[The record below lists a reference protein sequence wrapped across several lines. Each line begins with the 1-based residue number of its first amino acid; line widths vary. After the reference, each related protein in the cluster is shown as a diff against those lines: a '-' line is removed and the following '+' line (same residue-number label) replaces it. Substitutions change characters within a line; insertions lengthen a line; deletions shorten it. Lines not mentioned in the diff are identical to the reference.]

1 MKEFFKLC
9 SLLFSYWRRILV
21 AFIFMMMVSIF
32 TSISALLIQ
41 PVVDHLFIPQRGMG
55 KVLPVISGDF
65 LLRLLSIKRESYY
78 IYVPILIVIVFFF
91 KFIFRYFSSYNMN
104 VVGVFVSK
112 DLRNKLYSHLINQ
125 SASFFSSKPTGELIS
140 RVTNDI
146 DKIQFALSETVGD
159 LIRESFT
166 LLGLII
172 VIFYQD
178 WSLALFSILL
188 LPLSL
193 IPIVILGKKMKK
205 QGIIGQKKMSEI
217 SNVLVETI
225 SGNAVVKAFNREKK
239 EEKRFQGKTEE
250 YMNASRKIA
259 KIVNFTSPFME
270 FLGGVAVALII
281 YLGTYKINRGIISP
295 GQFTTF
301 LSSLIFMYTPIK
313 ILSKVNFNIQQAIV
327 GLERFEEMMS
337 IEPEVKEKE
346 GVQPF
351 PPFKGEVEFRNVSF
365 GYGDGTRILKD
376 ISFTVKPGE
385 MLAIVGLS
393 GAGKTTL
400 INLILRFY
408 DIQEG
413 QILIDGMDI
422 REGTLESL
430 RAQIGLVPQDIIL
443 FNDTIKNN
451 ITYGVN
457 GISEDKIVEV
467 SRISMCFDFINKL
480 PEGFN
485 SNIGERGQLLSIG
498 QRQRIAI
505 ARAIIKE
512 PPILIM
518 DEATSQLDSES
529 ERAIQKAMENLSKNR
544 TIIVIAHRLSTV
556 RKADRIIVLDKGRIV
571 ESGTHIELIKKG
583 GLYAHLYAL
592 QFPDIKE

>member
-1 MKEFFKLC
+1 MREFLKLC
-9 SLLFSYWRRILV
+9 SLLFIYWKRILI
-21 AFIFMMMVSIF
+21 AFVSMIMVSIF

-41 PVVDHLFIPQRGMG
+41 PVVDHLFIPQKGMN
-55 KVLPVISGDF
+55 KILPVISGDYI
-65 LLRLLSIKRESYY
+65 LKLLSIERERYY
-78 IYVPILIVIVFFF
+78 LYVPILIIVVFFF
-91 KFIFRYFSSYNMN
+91 KFIFRFISSYNMN

-112 DLRNKLYSHLINQ
+112 DLRNKLYSHIINQ

-166 LLGLII
+166 LLGLLI

-178 WSLALFSILL
+178 WTLALFSLLL
-188 LPLSL
+188 LPFSL
-193 IPIVILGKKMKK
+193 VPIITLGKRMKME
-205 QGIIGQKKMSEI
+205 GLVGQKKMSEI
-217 SNVLVETI
+217 SNVLLETI
-225 SGNAVVKAFNREKK
+225 SGNSIVKAFNREKK
-239 EEKRFQGKTEE
+239 EEKRFQQKTAE
-250 YMNASRKIA
+250 YMNASKRIA
-259 KIVNFTSPFME
+259 KIVNFASPFME
-270 FLGGVAVALII
+270 FLGGIAAALII
-281 YLGTYKINRGIISP
+281 YLGTYRINKGIISP

-301 LSSLIFMYTPIK
+301 LSSLILMYTPIK

-327 GLERFEEMMS
+327 GLERFEEIMK
-337 IEPEVKEKE
+337 IEPEVKDKD
-346 GVQPF
+346 GVKPF

-365 GYGDGTRILKD
+365 GYGDGTKILKN

-430 RAQIGLVPQDIIL
+430 RAQIGLVPQDIML
-443 FNDTIKNN
+443 FNDTVKNN

-457 GISEDKIVEV
+457 GVAEEKIIEAA
-467 SRISMCFDFINKL
+467 RISMCLDFINKL
-480 PEGFN
+480 PEKFD
-485 SNIGERGQLLSIG
+485 SVVGERGQLLSIG

-505 ARAIIKE
+505 ARAIIKD

-529 ERAIQKAMENLSKNR
+529 ERAIQKAMENLSKKR

-556 RKADRIIVLDKGRIV
+556 RKADKIIVLDKGRIV
-571 ESGTHIELIKKG
+571 ESGTHNDLIKKG

-592 QFPDIKE
+592 QFPDVKE

>member
-1 MKEFFKLC
+1 MREFLKLC
-9 SLLFSYWRRILV
+9 SLLFIYWKRILI
-21 AFIFMMMVSIF
+21 AFVSMIMVSIF

-41 PVVDHLFIPQRGMG
+41 PVVDHLFIPQKGMN
-55 KVLPVISGDF
+55 KILPVISGDYI
-65 LLRLLSIKRESYY
+65 LKLLSIERERYY
-78 IYVPILIVIVFFF
+78 LYVPILIIVVFFF
-91 KFIFRYFSSYNMN
+91 KFIFRFISSYNMN

-112 DLRNKLYSHLINQ
+112 DLRNKLYSHIINQ

-166 LLGLII
+166 LLGLLI

-178 WSLALFSILL
+178 WTLALFSFLL
-188 LPLSL
+188 LPFSL
-193 IPIVILGKKMKK
+193 VPIITLGKRMKME
-205 QGIIGQKKMSEI
+205 GLVGQKKMSEI
-217 SNVLVETI
+217 SNVLLETI
-225 SGNAVVKAFNREKK
+225 SGNSIVKAFNREKK
-239 EEKRFQGKTEE
+239 EEKRFQQKTAE
-250 YMNASRKIA
+250 YMNASKRIA
-259 KIVNFTSPFME
+259 KIVNFASPFME
-270 FLGGVAVALII
+270 FLGGIAAALII
-281 YLGTYKINRGIISP
+281 YLGTYRINKGIISP

-301 LSSLIFMYTPIK
+301 LSSLILMYTPIK

-327 GLERFEEMMS
+327 GLERFEEIMK
-337 IEPEVKEKE
+337 IEPEVKDKD
-346 GVQPF
+346 GVKPF

-365 GYGDGTRILKD
+365 GYGDGTKILKN

-430 RAQIGLVPQDIIL
+430 RAQIGLVPQDIML
-443 FNDTIKNN
+443 FNDTVKNN

-457 GISEDKIVEV
+457 GVAEEKIIEAA
-467 SRISMCFDFINKL
+467 RISMCLDFINKL
-480 PEGFN
+480 PEKFD
-485 SNIGERGQLLSIG
+485 SVVGERGQLLSIG

-505 ARAIIKE
+505 ARAIIKD

-529 ERAIQKAMENLSKNR
+529 ERAIQKAMENLSKKR

-556 RKADRIIVLDKGRIV
+556 RKADKIIVLDKGRIV
-571 ESGTHIELIKKG
+571 ESGTHNDLIKKG

-592 QFPDIKE
+592 QFPDVKE

>member
-1 MKEFFKLC
+1 MKEFLKLC
-9 SLLFSYWRRILV
+9 SLLLAYWKRILI
-21 AFIFMMMVSIF
+21 AFFSMIMVSIF

-41 PVVDHLFIPQRGMG
+41 PVVDHLFIPQKGMD
-55 KVLPVISGDF
+55 KILPVISGDF
-65 LLRLLSIKRESYY
+65 LLKILSIRKENYY
-78 IYVPILIVIVFFF
+78 FYVPVLIVIVFFF
-91 KFIFRYFSSYNMN
+91 KFIFRYISSYNMN

-112 DLRNKLYSHLINQ
+112 DLRNKLYSHIINQ
-125 SASFFSSKPTGELIS
+125 SASFFSSRPVGELIS

-146 DKIQFALSETVGD
+146 DKIQFALSETIGD
-159 LIRESFT
+159 LIRESIT
-166 LLGLII
+166 LLGLIV
-172 VIFYQD
+172 VIFSQD
-178 WSLALFSILL
+178 FTLALFSILL
-188 LPLSL
+188 LPFSL
-193 IPIVILGKKMKK
+193 IPIVSLSKKMKK
-205 QGIIGQKKMSEI
+205 QGLIGQKKMSEI
-217 SNVLVETI
+217 ANVLVETI
-225 SGNAVVKAFNREKK
+225 SGNIIVKAFNREKG
-239 EEKRFQGKTEE
+239 EEKRFQQKTEE

-270 FLGGVAVALII
+270 FLGGVAAALII
-281 YLGTYKINRGIISP
+281 YIGTYRINKGIISP

-327 GLERFEEMMS
+327 GLERFEEIMS
-337 IEPEVKEKE
+337 IEPEVKDKE
-346 GVQPF
+346 GVKPF
-351 PPFKGEVEFRNVSF
+351 PPFKGEIEFRNVTF
-365 GYGDGTRILKD
+365 GYGDGTKILKN

-385 MLAIVGLS
+385 MIAIVGLS

-400 INLILRFY
+400 INLLLRFY

-422 REGTLESL
+422 RDGTIESL

-443 FNDTIKNN
+443 FNDTVKNN
-451 ITYGVN
+451 IIYGVN

-467 SRISMCFDFINKL
+467 AKITQCLDFINKL

-485 SNIGERGQLLSIG
+485 SSVGERGQLLSLG

-505 ARAIIKE
+505 ARAIIKN

-529 ERAIQKAMENLSKNR
+529 EIAIQKAIENLSKNR

-556 RKADRIIVLDKGRIV
+556 RKANKIIVLDKGKIV
-571 ESGTHIELIKKG
+571 EWGTHNELLKKG

>member
-1 MKEFFKLC
+1 MREFLKLC
-9 SLLFSYWRRILV
+9 SFLFSYWRRILI
-21 AFIFMMMVSIF
+21 AFISMIMVSIF

-41 PVVDHLFIPQRGMG
+41 PVVDHLFIPQRGVG
-55 KVLPVISGDF
+55 KILPVVSGDF
-65 LLRLLSIKRESYY
+65 LLNLLSIKRESYY

-91 KFIFRYFSSYNMN
+91 KFIFRFISSFNMN

-112 DLRNKLYSHLINQ
+112 DLRNKLYSHIINQ
-125 SASFFSSKPTGELIS
+125 SARFFSSKPTGELIS

-166 LLGLII
+166 LLGLIV

-178 WSLALFSILL
+178 WTLALFSLLL
-188 LPLSL
+188 LPFSL
-193 IPIVILGKKMKK
+193 VPIVTLGKKMKK
-205 QGIIGQKKMSEI
+205 QGMIGQKKMSEI

-225 SGNAVVKAFNREKK
+225 SGNAIVKAFNREKK
-239 EEKRFQGKTEE
+239 EERRFKQKTEE
-250 YMNASRKIA
+250 YMNASKKIA
-259 KIVNFTSPFME
+259 KIVNFASPFME
-270 FLGGVAVALII
+270 FLGGVAAALII
-281 YLGTYKINRGIISP
+281 YLGTYRINKGVISP

-301 LSSLIFMYTPIK
+301 LSSLILMYSPIK

-327 GLERFEEMMS
+327 GLERFEEIMS
-337 IEPEVKEKE
+337 IEPEVKEKK
-346 GVQPF
+346 GAKPF

-365 GYGDGTRILKD
+365 GYSDGTKILKE
-376 ISFTVKPGE
+376 ISFVVKPGE

-413 QILIDGMDI
+413 QILIDGIDI
-422 REGTLESL
+422 REGTIESL

-443 FNDTIKNN
+443 FNDTIRNN
-451 ITYGVN
+451 ITYGVD
-457 GISEDKIVEV
+457 GINDKKIVEV
-467 SRISMCFDFINKL
+467 ARVSMCLDFISKL
-480 PEGFN
+480 PQGFD
-485 SNIGERGQLLSIG
+485 SNVGERGQLLSLG

-505 ARAIIKE
+505 ARAIIKD

-529 ERAIQKAMENLSKNR
+529 ERAIQRAMENLSRNR
-544 TIIVIAHRLSTV
+544 TLIVIAHRLSTV
-556 RKADRIIVLDKGRIV
+556 RRANRIIVLDKGKIV
-571 ESGTHIELIKKG
+571 ESGTHDELVKRG

>member
-1 MKEFFKLC
+1 MRKFFKLC
-9 SLLFSYWRRILV
+9 TLLFSYWERILI
-21 AFIFMMMVSIF
+21 AFVSMIMVSIL

-41 PVVDHLFIPQRGMG
+41 PVVDHLFIPQKGMG
-55 KVLPVISGDF
+55 KILPVVSGDF
-65 LLRLLSIKRESYY
+65 LLKLLSINKESYY
-78 IYVPILIVIVFFF
+78 IYVPVLIVIVFFF
-91 KFIFRYFSSYNMN
+91 KFIFRYISSYNMN
-104 VVGVFVSK
+104 VVGVFISK
-112 DLRNKLYSHLINQ
+112 DLRNKLYSHIINQ
-125 SASFFSSKPTGELIS
+125 SASFFTSRPTGELIS

-146 DKIQFALSETVGD
+146 DKIQFALSETIGD

-166 LLGLII
+166 LLGLIV

-178 WSLALFSILL
+178 WTLALFSLSL
-188 LPLSL
+188 LPFSL
-193 IPIVILGKKMKK
+193 IPIVTLGKKMKK
-205 QGIIGQKKMSEI
+205 QGIVGQRKMSEI

-225 SGNAVVKAFNREKK
+225 SGNAIVKAFNREKK
-239 EEKRFQGKTEE
+239 EEERFQKKTAE

-259 KIVNFTSPFME
+259 KIVNFASPLME
-270 FLGGVAVALII
+270 FLGGVAAALII
-281 YLGTYKINRGIISP
+281 YLGTYRINKGIISP

-301 LSSLIFMYTPIK
+301 LSSLILIYTPIK

-327 GLERFEEMMS
+327 GLERYEEIMN
-337 IEPEVKEKE
+337 IESEIKEKE
-346 GVQPF
+346 GARPF
-351 PPFKGEVEFRNVSF
+351 PAFRGKVEFKNVSF
-365 GYGDGTRILKD
+365 GYEDGTKILKD
-376 ISFTVKPGE
+376 ISFVVEPGE

-393 GAGKTTL
+393 GSGKTTL

-408 DIQEG
+408 DVQEG

-422 REGTLESL
+422 REGTIQSL
-430 RAQIGLVPQDIIL
+430 RAQIGLVSQDIIL
-443 FNDTIKNN
+443 FNDSIKNN

-457 GISEDKIVEV
+457 GISDDKIIEA
-467 SRISMCFDFINKL
+467 SRISMCLGFINKL

-485 SNIGERGQLLSIG
+485 SNVGERGQLLSLG

-505 ARAIIKE
+505 ARAIIKD

-529 ERAIQKAMENLSKNR
+529 ERAIQKAMENLSRNR

-556 RKADRIIVLDKGRIV
+556 RKANKIIVLDKGRII
-571 ESGTHIELIKKG
+571 ESGSHSELIKKG

>member
-1 MKEFFKLC
+1 MREFFKLC
-9 SLLFSYWRRILV
+9 SLLFSYWEKILV
-21 AFIFMMMVSIF
+21 AFISMIMVSIF
-32 TSISALLIQ
+32 TSVSALLIQ

-55 KVLPVISGDF
+55 KILPIISGDF
-65 LLRLLSIKRESYY
+65 LLKLLSIKRESYY
-78 IYVPILIVIVFFF
+78 IYIPILIVVVYLF
-91 KFIFRYFSSYNMN
+91 KFVFRFISSYNMN
-104 VVGVFVSK
+104 VVGVLVSK
-112 DLRNKLYSHLINQ
+112 DLRNRLFSNIISQ

-146 DKIQFALSETVGD
+146 DKIQFALSETIGD

-166 LLGLII
+166 LIGLIL

-178 WSLALFSILL
+178 WTLALFSLLL
-188 LPLSL
+188 LPFSL
-193 IPIVILGKKMKK
+193 IPIITLGKRMKR

-217 SNVLVETI
+217 SNILVETI
-225 SGNAVVKAFNREKK
+225 SGNAIVKAFNREKK
-239 EEKRFQGKTEE
+239 EERRFQKKTEE
-250 YMNASRKIA
+250 YMHASKKIA
-259 KIVNFTSPFME
+259 KIVNFASPFME
-270 FLGGVAVALII
+270 FLGGVAAALII
-281 YLGTYKINRGIISP
+281 YIGTYRINKGIISP

-301 LSSLIFMYTPIK
+301 LSSLILMYTPIK
-313 ILSKVNFNIQQAIV
+313 TLSKVNFNIQQAIV
-327 GLERFEEMMS
+327 GLERFEEIMS
-337 IEPEVKEKE
+337 IEPEIKERE
-346 GVQPF
+346 GARPF
-351 PPFKGEVEFRNVSF
+351 PSFKGEIEFRNVSF
-365 GYGDGTRILKD
+365 GYSDGTKILKD
-376 ISFTVKPGE
+376 ISFVVKPGE

-422 REGTLESL
+422 RSGTIDSL

-443 FNDTIKNN
+443 FNDTVKNN

-457 GISEDKIVEV
+457 GISEDKIIEACRV
-467 SRISMCFDFINKL
+467 SQCLDFIQRL
-480 PEGFN
+480 PDGLN
-485 SNIGERGQLLSIG
+485 SNVGERGQLLSIG

-544 TIIVIAHRLSTV
+544 TTIVIAHRLSTV
-556 RKADRIIVLDKGRIV
+556 RKADKIIVLDKGRIV
-571 ESGTHIELIKKG
+571 ESGTHSELIKRH

>member
-1 MKEFFKLC
+1 MREFFKLC
-9 SLLFSYWRRILV
+9 SLLLSYWRRILI
-21 AFIFMMMVSIF
+21 AFISMVMVSIF
-32 TSISALLIQ
+32 TSFSALLIQ
-41 PVVDHLFIPQRGMG
+41 PVVDHLFIPQKGMG

-78 IYVPILIVIVFFF
+78 IYIPILIVIVYLF
-91 KFIFRYFSSYNMN
+91 KFVFRFISSYNMN

-112 DLRNKLYSHLINQ
+112 DLRNKLFSNIINQ

-166 LLGLII
+166 LIGLLI

-178 WSLALFSILL
+178 WILALFSILL
-188 LPLSL
+188 LPFSL
-193 IPIVILGKKMKK
+193 IPIITLGKKMKK
-205 QGIIGQKKMSEI
+205 HGVIGQKKMSEI

-225 SGNAVVKAFNREKK
+225 SGNAIVKAFNREKK
-239 EEKRFQGKTEE
+239 EERRFQQKTEE
-250 YMNASRKIA
+250 YMNASKKIA
-259 KIVNFTSPFME
+259 KIVNFSSPFME
-270 FLGGVAVALII
+270 FLGGVAVAFII
-281 YLGTYKINRGIISP
+281 YIGTYRINNGIISP

-301 LSSLIFMYTPIK
+301 LSSLILMYTPIK

-327 GLERFEEMMS
+327 GLERFEEIMS
-337 IEPEVKEKE
+337 IQPDIKEKA
-346 GVQPF
+346 GVRPF
-351 PPFKGEVEFRNVSF
+351 PPFKGEIEFRNVSF
-365 GYGDGTRILKD
+365 GYSDGTKILKD
-376 ISFTVKPGE
+376 INFIVKPGE
-385 MLAIVGLS
+385 MIAIVGLS

-400 INLILRFY
+400 INLLLRFY

-413 QILIDGMDI
+413 QILIDGTDI
-422 REGTLESL
+422 RDGTIESL
-430 RAQIGLVPQDIIL
+430 RAQIGLVPQEIIL

-451 ITYGVN
+451 IVYGVN
-457 GISEDKIVEV
+457 GISEDKIIEA
-467 SRISMCFDFINKL
+467 SRISQCLSFIEKL
-480 PEGFN
+480 PGSFN
-485 SNIGERGQLLSIG
+485 SEVGERGQFLSLG

-529 ERAIQKAMENLSKNR
+529 ERAIQKAMEKLSKNR
-544 TIIVIAHRLSTV
+544 TTIVIAHRLSTV
-556 RKADRIIVLDKGRIV
+556 RKADKIIVLDKGRIV
-571 ESGTHIELIKKG
+571 ESGTHNELTKKN

>member
-1 MKEFFKLC
+1 MREFFKLC
-9 SLLFSYWRRILV
+9 SLLFIYWRRILI
-21 AFIFMMMVSIF
+21 AFASMIMVSIF

-41 PVVDHLFIPQRGMG
+41 PVVDHLFIPRKGMD
-55 KVLPVISGDF
+55 KILPVVSGDF
-65 LLRLLSIKRESYY
+65 ILKLLSIEKERYY
-78 IYVPILIVIVFFF
+78 IYVPILIVIVYFF
-91 KFIFRYFSSYNMN
+91 KFIFRFISSYNMN

-112 DLRNKLYSHLINQ
+112 DLRNKLYSHIINQ

-146 DKIQFALSETVGD
+146 DKIQFALSETIGD

-166 LLGLII
+166 LLGLLI

-178 WSLALFSILL
+178 WTLALFSLLL
-188 LPLSL
+188 LPFSL
-193 IPIVILGKKMKK
+193 VPIVTLGKRMKK
-205 QGIIGQKKMSEI
+205 EGLTGQKKMSEI
-217 SNVLVETI
+217 SNILLETL
-225 SGNAVVKAFNREKK
+225 SGNAVVKAFNGEKK
-239 EEKRFQGKTEE
+239 EENRFRQKTEE
-250 YMNASRKIA
+250 YMNVSKRIA
-259 KIVNFTSPFME
+259 KIVNFASPFME
-270 FLGGVAVALII
+270 FLGGIAAALII
-281 YLGTYKINRGIISP
+281 YIGTSRINKGIISP

-301 LSSLIFMYTPIK
+301 LSSLILMYTPIK

-327 GLERFEEMMS
+327 GLERFEEIMK
-337 IEPEVKEKE
+337 IEQEVKDRE
-346 GVQPF
+346 GAKPF
-351 PPFKGEVEFRNVSF
+351 PPFRGEVEFRNVSF
-365 GYGDGTRILKD
+365 GYRDGTKVLKD

-400 INLILRFY
+400 INLLLRFY

-422 REGTLESL
+422 REGTIESL

-443 FNDTIKNN
+443 FNDTIRNN

-457 GISEDKIVEV
+457 GVSEEKIIEA
-467 SRISMCFDFINKL
+467 SRISMCLDFIEKL
-480 PEGFN
+480 PRKFE
-485 SNIGERGQLLSIG
+485 SNVGERGQLLSLG

-529 ERAIQKAMENLSKNR
+529 ERAIQKAMENLSRKR
-544 TIIVIAHRLSTV
+544 TMIVIAHRLSTV
-556 RKADRIIVLDKGRIV
+556 RKADKIIVLDKGRIV
-571 ESGTHIELIKKG
+571 ESGTHNELIKRG

>member
-1 MKEFFKLC
+1 MREFLKLC
-9 SLLFSYWRRILV
+9 SLLFIYWKRILI
-21 AFIFMMMVSIF
+21 AFVSMIMVSIF

-41 PVVDHLFIPQRGMG
+41 PVVDHLFIPQKGMN
-55 KVLPVISGDF
+55 KILPVISGDYI
-65 LLRLLSIKRESYY
+65 LKLLSIERERYY
-78 IYVPILIVIVFFF
+78 LYVPILIVVVFFF
-91 KFIFRYFSSYNMN
+91 KFIFRFISSYNMN

-112 DLRNKLYSHLINQ
+112 DLRNKLYSHIINQ

-166 LLGLII
+166 LLGLLI

-178 WSLALFSILL
+178 WTLALFSFLL
-188 LPLSL
+188 LPFSL
-193 IPIVILGKKMKK
+193 VPIITLGKRMKME
-205 QGIIGQKKMSEI
+205 GLIGQKKMSEI
-217 SNVLVETI
+217 SNVLLETI
-225 SGNAVVKAFNREKK
+225 SGNSIVKAFNREKK
-239 EEKRFQGKTEE
+239 EEKRFQQKTAE
-250 YMNASRKIA
+250 YMNASKRIA
-259 KIVNFTSPFME
+259 KIVNFASPFME
-270 FLGGVAVALII
+270 FLGGIAAALII
-281 YLGTYKINRGIISP
+281 YLGTYRINKGIISP

-301 LSSLIFMYTPIK
+301 LSSLILMYTPIK

-327 GLERFEEMMS
+327 GLERFEEIMK
-337 IEPEVKEKE
+337 IEPEVKDKD
-346 GVQPF
+346 GVKPF

-365 GYGDGTRILKD
+365 GYGDGTKILKN

-430 RAQIGLVPQDIIL
+430 RAQIGLVPQDIML
-443 FNDTIKNN
+443 FNDTVKNN

-457 GISEDKIVEV
+457 GVAEEKIIEAA
-467 SRISMCFDFINKL
+467 RISMCLDFINKL
-480 PEGFN
+480 PEKFD
-485 SNIGERGQLLSIG
+485 SVVGERGQLLSIG

-505 ARAIIKE
+505 ARAIIKD

-529 ERAIQKAMENLSKNR
+529 ERAIQKAMENLSKKR

-556 RKADRIIVLDKGRIV
+556 RKADKIIVLDKGRIV
-571 ESGTHIELIKKG
+571 ESGTHNDLIKKG

-592 QFPDIKE
+592 QFPDVKE